1 MSLNLFV
8 NNFQFFL
15 LVFLRIAATLFVAPV
30 FASMLLRPRM
40 KVFIAFFVALIILLP
55 VKEFYAANGF
65 TMPVGMI
72 DYGLALVNEIIVG
85 LAIGFFLGIIFSVFQ
100 LAGQLFSIQI
110 GFGISEV
117 IDPLSQIQIPLIGQF
132 QAMLG
137 TLVFFAID
145 GHLMLFQGL
154 MYSFKKLPVI
164 NMMNLTGE
172 FFSALKWAFVVMF
185 ATALKIGLPIMGSL
199 FLVTLCMGLLAKAAP
214 QMNILMLGFP
224 IYIFVGF
231 TTISY
236 LMPNFIQS
244 ASQFL
249 RSAFFML
256 FKFFAS

>member
-1 MSLNLFV
+1 VNLNLFV

-55 VKEFYAANGF
+55 VKKFYTTHGF
-65 TMPVGMI
+65 VMPSGMI
-72 DYGLALVNEIIVG
+72 DFGFALINEIMVG
-85 LAIGFFLGIIFSVFQ
+85 LAIGFFLSIIFSVFQ

-132 QAMLG
+132 QAILG
-137 TLVFFAID
+137 TLIFFSID

-154 MYSFKKLPVI
+154 MYSFQKLPVI
-164 NMMNLTGE
+164 NMMNLTGD
-172 FFSALKWAFVVMF
+172 FFRALKWAFVVMF

-236 LMPNFIQS
+236 LMPG
-244 ASQFL
+244 FL
-249 RSAFFML
+249 RAASAFLRNAFYML
-256 FKFFAS
+256 FKFFAN